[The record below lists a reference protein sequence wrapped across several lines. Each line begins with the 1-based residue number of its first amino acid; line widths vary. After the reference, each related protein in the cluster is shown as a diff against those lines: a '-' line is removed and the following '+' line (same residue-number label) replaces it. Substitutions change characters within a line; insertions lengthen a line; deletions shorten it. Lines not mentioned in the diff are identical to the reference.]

1 MNPMRATFQAA
12 AFASVLAASGAAFAD
27 PVEDFYK
34 GKTFTFVSGYPP
46 GGGYDSYAR
55 IFGRHFGRFL
65 PGRPTVVVN
74 SMPGAGSM
82 VAANFLYNSAP
93 ADGTQIGLFGSSVL
107 TEPAFGNSGARYDP
121 LKFSWIGS
129 MAQDVSHCGMW
140 QAPGVPKTFAEMF
153 TTKSIIGGGAPA
165 AVTYQHPMVLK
176 HVLGVNIDVVAG
188 YPGSREINLA
198 MARGEVNGTCALYT
212 SSINTQYADDVKSG
226 RMVLVV
232 QMGAKKMNTF
242 GDIPS
247 VYDFAKTDE
256 QRQLLDAHFSTIV
269 LARPISGPP
278 GIPADRLAA
287 IRSAFMAMLKDPEF
301 LAEANKIGVE
311 IDPMDHTEVLE
322 VLTRVSKIPPATML
336 KAAKAMER

>member
-1 MNPMRATFQAA
+1 MNRVRAL
-12 AFASVLAASGAAFAD
+12 VLASMVLSGTAVQAD

-55 IFGRHFGRFL
+55 IFGRFFGRFL
-65 PGRPTVVVN
+65 PGHPTVVVN

-82 VAANFLYNSAP
+82 VAANYLYNSAP

-107 TEPAFGNSGARYDP
+107 SEPAFGNAAARFDP
-121 LKFSWIGS
+121 MKYSWLGS
-129 MAQDVSHCGMW
+129 MAQDVSHCGIW
-140 QAPGVPKTFAEMF
+140 QSPGAPKSFAEMF
-153 TTKSIIGGGAPA
+153 TIHSIIGGGAPA

-176 HVLGVNIDVVAG
+176 NVLGVNIDVVAG

-226 RMVLVV
+226 RMILVV
-232 QMGAKKMNTF
+232 QMGAKKMTTF

-256 QRQLLDAHFSTIV
+256 QRQLMDAHFTTIV
-269 LARPISGPP
+269 LARPIMGPP

-287 IRSAFMAMLKDPEF
+287 LRTAFMAMLKDPEF
-301 LAEANKIGVE
+301 LVEAQKTGVE
-311 IDPMDHTEVLE
+311 IDPMDHTELLAVLA
-322 VLTRVSKIPPATML
+322 RVSKIPPDIML
-336 KAAKAMER
+336 KAAKSMER